1 MKSDAPN
8 IINVTKKA
16 IQQFQ
21 NLKKEKDSLLFNRSA
36 KEVFIMSMTMGFY
49 NDNKIALESKKEF
62 VRIEYLNDKEKSLIK
77 AIAVFDEGNID
88 VLLDKKK
95 VYSIAEE
102 YAAGGIQHLVDD
114 MLKELEGSAIKKLE
128 TQLVEEFTKLK
139 K

>member
-114 MLKELEGSAIKKLE
+114 MLKEQEGSATKKLE

>member
-77 AIAVFDEGNID
+77 AIAVRDEENID

-102 YAAGGIQHLVDD
+102 YAAGGIQHLIDD
-114 MLKELEGSAIKKLE
+114 MLKEQEGSATKKLE

>member
-77 AIAVFDEGNID
+77 AIAVCDEENID

-114 MLKELEGSAIKKLE
+114 MLKEQEGSATKKLE

>member
-77 AIAVFDEGNID
+77 AIAVCDEENID